1 MGIPSYYRQLL
12 QDIPEL
18 VIKQHPTDALS
29 WLFMD
34 YNGLIY
40 HCLQRADVPAY
51 DEDHREEWETAFLE
65 IVVSSTL
72 WMIRQVAPTVGV
84 FLAMDGVVPMAKMRQ
99 QRLRRFTSVWLR
111 THDTSQQQ
119 EAAQTEKAEKKTDR
133 WDTNAITPGT
143 VFMTRL
149 RQRLER
155 MIREH
160 GTATWHLSSSDEPG
174 EGEHKILSAWRTGAY
189 QGSVAVYGL
198 DADLIVL
205 SLLGMEMAGR
215 SQVWLFREEQ
225 VVGAKPTPPSHGSG
239 TGSHSSHGVEAK
251 PTPPREDK
259 PQTPLHKRLDR
270 CHTYSA
276 GEGCGDACVSTMEW
290 FSVHALRSWLIRE
303 VAPASHRTFL
313 LSYIMAMSFLGNDF
327 LPRSIGLTLRQE
339 GHSVLIDALH
349 LLFSQGTSLV
359 CPDTL
364 EIREDGLLRL
374 LRMFA
379 SQEETHI
386 AHALFQK
393 QRQARYVDRV
403 PLGDKDWPLTQ
414 NEEVFLLR
422 GKDTLVPGWQELYRT
437 TFFPGQERSRICS
450 EYLYGIQWNWAY
462 YTGRYEEV
470 CFNWYYPFTLPPL
483 WTWLSDE
490 TCPSFPGT
498 VQVRVTDIRPVE
510 QLAAVL
516 PLESWGLIPPCAER
530 SLPLLAPYWF
540 PSSFSFH
547 SVGKRFFWE
556 CEAMIPI
563 PSIME
568 IKRRLAHLKAGK
580 VDRTE

>member
-12 QDIPEL
+12 QDVPEL

-40 HCLQRADVPAY
+40 HCLQRADVPVY
-51 DEDHREEWETAFLE
+51 SEEHHEDWETAFLE

-111 THDTSQQQ
+111 TQ
-119 EAAQTEKAEKKTDR
+119 EEKADHAAKATQANR

-155 MIREH
+155 MIQEH
-160 GTATWHLSSSDEPG
+160 GSNWHLSSSDEPG

-205 SLLGMEMAGR
+205 SLLGMETANC
-215 SQVWLFREEQ
+215 SKVWLFREEQ
-225 VVGAKPTPPSHGSG
+225 VVGAKL
-239 TGSHSSHGVEAK
+239 
-251 PTPPREDK
+251 TPPREDK
-259 PQTPLHKRLDR
+259 SHTPLHKRLDR
-270 CHTYSA
+270 CHTHSA

-290 FSVHALRSWLIRE
+290 FSVHSLRHWLIRD

-339 GHSVLIDALH
+339 GHSVLMDALH
-349 LLFSQGTSLV
+349 LLLSQGTFLV
-359 CPDTL
+359 CPSTL
-364 EIREDGLLRL
+364 ELQEEGLSRL
-374 LRMFA
+374 LRVFA

-393 QRQARYVDRV
+393 QRQARYVGDV

-414 NEEVFLLR
+414 NEEAFLLR

-462 YTGRYEEV
+462 YTGRYDEV

-483 WTWLSDE
+483 WSWLCE
-490 TCPSFPGT
+490 ERCPVFPGA

>member
-1 MGIPSYYRQLL
+1 
-12 QDIPEL
+12 
-18 VIKQHPTDALS
+18 
-29 WLFMD
+29 
-34 YNGLIY
+34 
-40 HCLQRADVPAY
+40 
-51 DEDHREEWETAFLE
+51 
-65 IVVSSTL
+65 
-72 WMIRQVAPTVGV
+72 MIQ
-84 FLAMDGVVPMAKMRQ
+84 
-99 QRLRRFTSVWLR
+99 
-111 THDTSQQQ
+111 
-119 EAAQTEKAEKKTDR
+119 
-133 WDTNAITPGT
+133 
-143 VFMTRL
+143 
-149 RQRLER
+149 
-155 MIREH
+155 EH
-160 GTATWHLSSSDEPG
+160 GSNWHLSSSDEPG

-205 SLLGMEMAGR
+205 SLLGMETANC
-215 SQVWLFREEQ
+215 SKVWLFREEQ
-225 VVGAKPTPPSHGSG
+225 AKPTPPSHGAGTGSLLSHGSG
-239 TGSHSSHGVEAK
+239 TGSQERGVCVENARASSQEGGVGALCA
-251 PTPPREDK
+251 P
-259 PQTPLHKRLDR
+259 
-270 CHTYSA
+270 
-276 GEGCGDACVSTMEW
+276 TMEW
-290 FSVHALRSWLIRE
+290 FSVHALRHWLIRD

-339 GHSVLIDALH
+339 GHSVLMDALH
-349 LLFSQGTSLV
+349 LLLSQGTFLV
-359 CPDTL
+359 CPSTL
-364 EIREDGLLRL
+364 ELQEEGLSRL
-374 LRMFA
+374 LRVFA

-393 QRQARYVDRV
+393 QRQARYVGDV

-414 NEEVFLLR
+414 NEEAFLLR

-437 TFFPGQERSRICS
+437 TFFSGQEKSRICS

-462 YTGRYEEV
+462 YTGRYDEV

-483 WTWLSDE
+483 WSWLCE
-490 TCPSFPGT
+490 ERCPVFPGS

-516 PLESWGLIPPCAER
+516 PLESWGLIPPCPER

-580 VDRTE
+580 VDRME

>member
-12 QDIPEL
+12 QDVPEL

-40 HCLQRADVPAY
+40 HCLQRADVPVY
-51 DEDHREEWETAFLE
+51 SEEHHEEWETAFLE

-111 THDTSQQQ
+111 TQ
-119 EAAQTEKAEKKTDR
+119 EEKADNAAKATQANR

-155 MIREH
+155 MIQEH
-160 GTATWHLSSSDEPG
+160 GSNWHLSSSDEPG

-205 SLLGMEMAGR
+205 SLLGMETANC
-215 SQVWLFREEQ
+215 SKVWLFREEPPQ
-225 VVGAKPTPPSHGSG
+225 AHSASPQAHSASPREGGVGARSAS
-239 TGSHSSHGVEAK
+239 TGVLGAQSRPAG
-251 PTPPREDK
+251 
-259 PQTPLHKRLDR
+259 
-270 CHTYSA
+270 SA
-276 GEGCGDACVSTMEW
+276 GLVRSAPTMEW
-290 FSVHALRSWLIRE
+290 FSVHALRHWLIRD
-303 VAPASHRTFL
+303 VAPAFHRTFL

-339 GHSVLIDALH
+339 GHSVLMDALH
-349 LLFSQGTSLV
+349 LLLSQGSFIV
-359 CPDTL
+359 CPSTL
-364 EIREDGLLRL
+364 ELQEDGLLRL
-374 LRMFA
+374 LRVFA

-393 QRQARYVDRV
+393 QRQARYVDGAV
-403 PLGDKDWPLTQ
+403 LGDKDWPLTQ
-414 NEEVFLLR
+414 NEEAFLLR
-422 GKDTLVPGWQELYRT
+422 GKDTLLPGWQELYRT
-437 TFFPGQERSRICS
+437 TFFPGQEKSRICS

-483 WTWLSDE
+483 WSWLCEE
-490 TCPSFPGT
+490 TCPVFPGT
-498 VQVRVTDIRPVE
+498 VHVRVTDIRPVE

-563 PSIME
+563 PSILEM
-568 IKRRLAHLKAGK
+568 KRLLAHLKTGK

>member
-12 QDIPEL
+12 QDVPEL

-40 HCLQRADVPAY
+40 HCLQRADVPVY
-51 DEDHREEWETAFLE
+51 SEEHHEEWETAFLE

-111 THDTSQQQ
+111 TQ
-119 EAAQTEKAEKKTDR
+119 EAEKADKTEKANR

-155 MIREH
+155 MIQEH
-160 GTATWHLSSSDEPG
+160 GSNWHLSSSDEPG

-205 SLLGMEMAGR
+205 SLLGMETANC
-215 SQVWLFREEQ
+215 SKVWLFREEQ
-225 VVGAKPTPPSHGSG
+225 MVGAQPTPPWRHSAPIPPSQGAVAGSREM
-239 TGSHSSHGVEAK
+239 SVVVKNACAS
-251 PTPPREDK
+251 PREGGVGA
-259 PQTPLHKRLDR
+259 Q
-270 CHTYSA
+270 SA
-276 GEGCGDACVSTMEW
+276 PTMEW
-290 FSVHALRSWLIRE
+290 FSVHALRSWLIRD

-339 GHSVLIDALH
+339 GHSVLMDALH
-349 LLFSQGTSLV
+349 LLLSQGAFLV
-359 CPDTL
+359 CPSTL
-364 EIREDGLLRL
+364 ELQEEGLLRL

-393 QRQARYVDRV
+393 QRQARYVDLSA

-414 NEEVFLLR
+414 NEEAFLLR

-483 WTWLSDE
+483 WIWMSDQ

-568 IKRRLAHLKAGK
+568 IKRRLAHLPVKAERAGK
-580 VDRTE
+580 VERTE

>member
-12 QDIPEL
+12 QDVPEL

-40 HCLQRADVPAY
+40 HCLQRADVPPY
-51 DEDHREEWETAFLE
+51 SEENREEWETAFLE

-111 THDTSQQQ
+111 THDASQKQ
-119 EAAQTEKAEKKTDR
+119 EAAQTENAKKSDH

-155 MIREH
+155 MIQEH
-160 GTATWHLSSSDEPG
+160 GTNWHLSSSDEPG

-205 SLLGMEMAGR
+205 SLLGMETAGR

-225 VVGAKPTPPSHGSG
+225 VV
-239 TGSHSSHGVEAK
+239 EAK
-251 PTPPREDK
+251 PTPPRGDK
-259 PQTPLHKRLDR
+259 PHTPLHKRLGR
-270 CHTYSA
+270 CHTHFA

-349 LLFSQGTSLV
+349 LLLSQGTSLV

-364 EIREDGLLRL
+364 ELREDGLLRL

-414 NEEVFLLR
+414 NEEAFLLR
-422 GKDTLVPGWQELYRT
+422 GKDTLVPGWEDLYRT

-483 WTWLSDE
+483 WIWMSDQ

-580 VDRTE
+580 VERTE

>member
-1 MGIPSYYRQLL
+1 M
-12 QDIPEL
+12 

-40 HCLQRADVPAY
+40 HCLQRADVPPY
-51 DEDHREEWETAFLE
+51 SETNREEWETAFLE

-84 FLAMDGVVPMAKMRQ
+84 FFAMDGVVPMAKMRQ

-111 THDTSQQQ
+111 THDASQQQ
-119 EAAQTEKAEKKTDR
+119 EPEKAEKAEKAEKTDR

-205 SLLGMEMAGR
+205 SLLGMETAGR
-215 SQVWLFREEQ
+215 SQVWLFREEPPQ
-225 VVGAKPTPPSHGSG
+225 AHSASPQEGGVGCA
-239 TGSHSSHGVEAK
+239 
-251 PTPPREDK
+251 
-259 PQTPLHKRLDR
+259 
-270 CHTYSA
+270 
-276 GEGCGDACVSTMEW
+276 STMEW

-313 LSYIMAMSFLGNDF
+313 LSYMMAMSFLGNDF

-349 LLFSQGTSLV
+349 LLLSQGTSLV

-393 QRQARYVDRV
+393 QRQARYVDRSL

-414 NEEVFLLR
+414 NEEAFLLR

-437 TFFPGQERSRICS
+437 TFFPGQEISRICS

-483 WTWLSDE
+483 WTWLCAE

-516 PLESWGLIPPCAER
+516 PLESWGLIPPCVER

-540 PSSFSFH
+540 PTSFSFH

-568 IKRRLAHLKAGK
+568 VKRIVAHLPVKAERAGK

>member
-12 QDIPEL
+12 QDVPEL

-40 HCLQRADVPAY
+40 HCLQRADVPPY
-51 DEDHREEWETAFLE
+51 SEEHHEEWETAFLE

-72 WMIRQVAPTVGV
+72 WMIRQVAPTRGV

-111 THDTSQQQ
+111 THDASQKK
-119 EAAQTEKAEKKTDR
+119 EPEKADTSEKNAQANR

-155 MIREH
+155 MIQEH
-160 GTATWHLSSSDEPG
+160 GSNWHLSSSDESG

-205 SLLGMEMAGR
+205 SLLGMETAGL
-215 SQVWLFREEQ
+215 SKVWLFREEPPQ
-225 VVGAKPTPPSHGSG
+225 AQSASPRENGVGCTPPQEG
-239 TGSHSSHGVEAK
+239 GVGG
-251 PTPPREDK
+251 R
-259 PQTPLHKRLDR
+259 
-270 CHTYSA
+270 SA
-276 GEGCGDACVSTMEW
+276 PTMEW
-290 FSVHALRSWLIRE
+290 FSVHALRRWLIRD

-339 GHSVLIDALH
+339 GHSVLMDALH
-349 LLFSQGTSLV
+349 LLLSQSSLV

-364 EIREDGLLRL
+364 ELQEDGLLRL
-374 LRMFA
+374 LRIFA

-393 QRQARYVDRV
+393 QRQARYVNGV

-414 NEEVFLLR
+414 NEEAFLLR
-422 GKDTLVPGWQELYRT
+422 GKETLVPGWQELYRT

-483 WTWLSDE
+483 WSWLCEE
-490 TCPSFPGT
+490 TCPTFPGT

-516 PLESWGLIPPCAER
+516 PLESWGLIPPCPER

-563 PSIME
+563 PSILE
-568 IKRRLAHLKAGK
+568 VKRRLAHKM
-580 VDRTE
+580 

>member
-1 MGIPSYYRQLL
+1 M
-12 QDIPEL
+12 

-40 HCLQRADVPAY
+40 HCLQHADVPPY
-51 DEDHREEWETAFLE
+51 SEENREEWETAFLE

-111 THDTSQQQ
+111 THDASQKQ
-119 EAAQTEKAEKKTDR
+119 EAEKAEKAEKTDR

-155 MIREH
+155 MIQEH
-160 GTATWHLSSSDEPG
+160 GTNWHLSSSDEPG

-205 SLLGMEMAGR
+205 SLLGMETAGR
-215 SQVWLFREEQ
+215 SQVWLFREEPPQ
-225 VVGAKPTPPSHGSG
+225 AHSASPQEGGVGCAP
-239 TGSHSSHGVEAK
+239 
-251 PTPPREDK
+251 
-259 PQTPLHKRLDR
+259 
-270 CHTYSA
+270 
-276 GEGCGDACVSTMEW
+276 TMEW
-290 FSVHALRSWLIRE
+290 FSVHALRTWLIRE

-339 GHSVLIDALH
+339 GHSVLMDALH
-349 LLFSQGTSLV
+349 LLLSQGTSLV

-364 EIREDGLLRL
+364 ELREDGLLRL

-393 QRQARYVDRV
+393 QRQARYVDRSL

-414 NEEVFLLR
+414 NEEAFLLR

-437 TFFPGQERSRICS
+437 TFFPGQEVSRICS

-483 WTWLSDE
+483 WTWMSDQ

-563 PSIME
+563 PSILE
-568 IKRRLAHLKAGK
+568 VKRRLAHLPVKAERVGK

>member
-1 MGIPSYYRQLL
+1 M
-12 QDIPEL
+12 EN
-18 VIKQHPTDALS
+18 A
-29 WLFMD
+29 
-34 YNGLIY
+34 
-40 HCLQRADVPAY
+40 RASP
-51 DEDHREEWETAFLE
+51 RE
-65 IVVSSTL
+65 
-72 WMIRQVAPTVGV
+72 G
-84 FLAMDGVVPMAKMRQ
+84 G
-99 QRLRRFTSVWLR
+99 
-111 THDTSQQQ
+111 
-119 EAAQTEKAEKKTDR
+119 
-133 WDTNAITPGT
+133 
-143 VFMTRL
+143 
-149 RQRLER
+149 
-155 MIREH
+155 
-160 GTATWHLSSSDEPG
+160 
-174 EGEHKILSAWRTGAY
+174 
-189 QGSVAVYGL
+189 
-198 DADLIVL
+198 
-205 SLLGMEMAGR
+205 
-215 SQVWLFREEQ
+215 
-225 VVGAKPTPPSHGSG
+225 VGARSAS
-239 TGSHSSHGVEAK
+239 TGVLGAHSRPAG
-251 PTPPREDK
+251 
-259 PQTPLHKRLDR
+259 
-270 CHTYSA
+270 SA
-276 GEGCGDACVSTMEW
+276 GLVRSASTGVLGALCAPTMEW
-290 FSVHALRSWLIRE
+290 FSVHALRSWLIRD

-339 GHSVLIDALH
+339 GHSVLMDALH
-349 LLFSQGTSLV
+349 LLQSSLV

-364 EIREDGLLRL
+364 ELREDGLLRL
-374 LRMFA
+374 LRIFA

-393 QRQARYVDRV
+393 QRQARYVNGV
-403 PLGDKDWPLTQ
+403 LLGDKDWPLTQ
-414 NEEVFLLR
+414 NEEAFLLR

-483 WTWLSDE
+483 WSWLCEE
-490 TCPSFPGT
+490 TCPTFPGT

-563 PSIME
+563 PSILE
-568 IKRRLAHLKAGK
+568 VKRRVAYLKAERPGS

>member
-12 QDIPEL
+12 QDVPEL

-40 HCLQRADVPAY
+40 HCLQRADVPVY
-51 DEDHREEWETAFLE
+51 SEEHHEEWETAFLE

-111 THDTSQQQ
+111 TQ
-119 EAAQTEKAEKKTDR
+119 EAEKADKTEKASR

-155 MIREH
+155 MIQEH
-160 GTATWHLSSSDEPG
+160 GSNWHLSSSDEPG

-205 SLLGMEMAGR
+205 SLLGMETANC
-215 SQVWLFREEQ
+215 SKVWLFREEQ
-225 VVGAKPTPPSHGSG
+225 LMGTKPTPPWRHSAPIPPSQGAVA
-239 TGSHSSHGVEAK
+239 GSHASQGAVAGSRERGVVVENSRAS
-251 PTPPREDK
+251 PREGGVGA
-259 PQTPLHKRLDR
+259 R
-270 CHTYSA
+270 SA
-276 GEGCGDACVSTMEW
+276 STGVLGARSAPTMEW
-290 FSVHALRSWLIRE
+290 FSVHALRRWLIRD

-339 GHSVLIDALH
+339 GHSVLMDALH
-349 LLFSQGTSLV
+349 LLLSQSSLV
-359 CPDTL
+359 CPSTL
-364 EIREDGLLRL
+364 ELQEDGLLRL
-374 LRMFA
+374 LRVFA

-393 QRQARYVDRV
+393 QRQARYVESAV
-403 PLGDKDWPLTQ
+403 LGDKDWPLTQ
-414 NEEVFLLR
+414 NEEAFLLR

-437 TFFPGQERSRICS
+437 TFFPSQERSRICS

-483 WTWLSDE
+483 WTWLCEE
-490 TCPSFPGT
+490 TCPTFPGT
-498 VQVRVTDIRPVE
+498 VHVRVTDIRPVE

-563 PSIME
+563 PSILE
-568 IKRRLAHLKAGK
+568 IKRRLAHKM
-580 VDRTE
+580 

>member
-12 QDIPEL
+12 QDVPEL

-40 HCLQRADVPAY
+40 HCLQRADVSPY
-51 DEDHREEWETAFLE
+51 SEEHHEEWETAFLE

-84 FLAMDGVVPMAKMRQ
+84 YLAMDGVVPMAKMRQ

-111 THDTSQQQ
+111 THDASQKQ
-119 EAAQTEKAEKKTDR
+119 EDDKASQADKASR

-155 MIREH
+155 MIQEH
-160 GTATWHLSSSDEPG
+160 GSNWHLSSSDEPG

-205 SLLGMEMAGR
+205 SLLGMETANC
-215 SQVWLFREEQ
+215 SKVWLFREE
-225 VVGAKPTPPSHGSG
+225 PPQA
-239 TGSHSSHGVEAK
+239 HSASPCGDTTH
-251 PTPPREDK
+251 
-259 PQTPLHKRLDR
+259 TPLHKRSVDVTPASRKMSVVVENSCASLR
-270 CHTYSA
+270 EK
-276 GEGCGDACVSTMEW
+276 GVGCAPTMEW

-313 LSYIMAMSFLGNDF
+313 LNYFLAMSFLGNDF

-339 GHSVLIDALH
+339 GHTVLLDALH
-349 LLFSQGTSLV
+349 VLLSQGTSLV

-364 EIREDGLLRL
+364 ELREDGLLRL

-393 QRQARYVDRV
+393 QRQARYVDHAV

-414 NEEVFLLR
+414 NEEAFLLR

-437 TFFPGQERSRICS
+437 TFFPGQDRSRICS

-483 WTWLSDE
+483 WSWLCEE
-490 TCPSFPGT
+490 TCPTFPGT

-516 PLESWGLIPPCAER
+516 PLESWRLIPSCPER

-540 PSSFSFH
+540 PFSFSFH

-563 PSIME
+563 PSILE
-568 IKRRLAHLKAGK
+568 VKRLVLAHLNAERPGS
-580 VDRTE
+580 VERTE

>member
-12 QDIPEL
+12 QDVPEL

-40 HCLQRADVPAY
+40 HCLQRADVPVY
-51 DEDHREEWETAFLE
+51 SEEHHEEWETAFLE

-111 THDTSQQQ
+111 TQ
-119 EAAQTEKAEKKTDR
+119 ETQKAEKAEKAVR

-155 MIREH
+155 MIQEH
-160 GTATWHLSSSDEPG
+160 GSNWHLSSSDEPG

-205 SLLGMEMAGR
+205 SLLGMETAGL
-215 SQVWLFREEQ
+215 SKVWLFRE
-225 VVGAKPTPPSHGSG
+225 GASVCSTGLAAPSHGTREESQERGVG
-239 TGSHSSHGVEAK
+239 TLAS
-251 PTPPREDK
+251 
-259 PQTPLHKRLDR
+259 PQ
-270 CHTYSA
+270 
-276 GEGCGDACVSTMEW
+276 EW
-290 FSVHALRSWLIRE
+290 FSVHSLRHWLIRD

-339 GHSVLIDALH
+339 GHSVLMDALH
-349 LLFSQGTSLV
+349 LLLSQGTFLV
-359 CPDTL
+359 CPSTL
-364 EIREDGLLRL
+364 ELQEEGLSRL
-374 LRMFA
+374 LRVFA

-393 QRQARYVDRV
+393 QRQARYVGDV

-414 NEEVFLLR
+414 NEEAFLLR
-422 GKDTLVPGWQELYRT
+422 GKDTLIPGWQELYRT
-437 TFFPGQERSRICS
+437 TFFPSQEKSRICS

-462 YTGRYEEV
+462 YTGRYDEV

-483 WTWLSDE
+483 WSWLCE
-490 TCPSFPGT
+490 ERCPMFPGA

-516 PLESWGLIPPCAER
+516 PLESWGLIPPCPER

-568 IKRRLAHLKAGK
+568 MKRRLAHKGPPSIHLKTGK

>member
-1 MGIPSYYRQLL
+1 
-12 QDIPEL
+12 
-18 VIKQHPTDALS
+18 
-29 WLFMD
+29 MD

-40 HCLQRADVPAY
+40 HCLQRADVPPY
-51 DEDHREEWETAFLE
+51 SEEHHEEWETAFLE

-111 THDTSQQQ
+111 TQ
-119 EAAQTEKAEKKTDR
+119 EDEKAAQAEKAADR

-155 MIREH
+155 MIQEH
-160 GTATWHLSSSDEPG
+160 GVRWHLSSSDEPG

-205 SLLGMEMAGR
+205 SLLGMETANC
-215 SQVWLFREEQ
+215 SKVWLFREEQ
-225 VVGAKPTPPSHGSG
+225 LVGAKL
-239 TGSHSSHGVEAK
+239 
-251 PTPPREDK
+251 TPPRGDK
-259 PQTPLHKRLDR
+259 PHTPLHKRLDR
-270 CHTYSA
+270 CHTHFA

-290 FSVHALRSWLIRE
+290 FSVHTLRSWLIRE

-339 GHSVLIDALH
+339 GHSVLMDALH
-349 LLFSQGTSLV
+349 LLLSQGNFLV
-359 CPDTL
+359 CPSTL
-364 EIREDGLLRL
+364 ELQEEGLSRL
-374 LRMFA
+374 LRVFA

-393 QRQARYVDRV
+393 QRQARYVGAV

-414 NEEVFLLR
+414 NEEAFLLR

-483 WTWLSDE
+483 WSWCDQA
-490 TCPSFPGT
+490 CPTFPGT

-563 PSIME
+563 PSIVE
-568 IKRRLAHLKAGK
+568 VKRLLAHKGPHQFI
-580 VDRTE
+580 

>member
-12 QDIPEL
+12 QDVPEL

-40 HCLQRADVPAY
+40 HCLQRVDVPPY
-51 DEDHREEWETAFLE
+51 SEEHHEEWETAFLE

-84 FLAMDGVVPMAKMRQ
+84 YLAMDGVVPMAKMRQ

-111 THDTSQQQ
+111 THDASQKQ
-119 EAAQTEKAEKKTDR
+119 EAEKADTSEKNAQASR

-155 MIREH
+155 MIQEH
-160 GTATWHLSSSDEPG
+160 GSNWHLSSSDEPG

-205 SLLGMEMAGR
+205 SLLGMETAGL
-215 SQVWLFREEQ
+215 SKVWLFREEQ
-225 VVGAKPTPPSHGSG
+225 MVGAQSAPTPP
-239 TGSHSSHGVEAK
+239 SHGVEAK
-251 PTPPREDK
+251 PTPPCGDTTH
-259 PQTPLHKRLDR
+259 TPLHKRLDK
-270 CHTYSA
+270 CHTHFA

-290 FSVHALRSWLIRE
+290 FSVHALRRWLIRD

-339 GHSVLIDALH
+339 GHSVLMDALH
-349 LLFSQGTSLV
+349 LLLSQGTSLV

-364 EIREDGLLRL
+364 ELREDGLLHL
-374 LRMFA
+374 LRIFA

-393 QRQARYVDRV
+393 QRQARYVNGV

-414 NEEVFLLR
+414 NEEAFLLR

-483 WTWLSDE
+483 WSWLCEE
-490 TCPSFPGT
+490 TCPTFPGT

-516 PLESWGLIPPCAER
+516 PLESWGLIPPCPER

-563 PSIME
+563 PSILE
-568 IKRRLAHLKAGK
+568 VKRRLAHKM
-580 VDRTE
+580 

>member
-12 QDIPEL
+12 QDVPEL

-40 HCLQRADVPAY
+40 HCLQRADVPVY
-51 DEDHREEWETAFLE
+51 SEEHHEEWETAFLE

-84 FLAMDGVVPMAKMRQ
+84 FFAMDGVVPMAKMRQ

-111 THDTSQQQ
+111 TQ
-119 EAAQTEKAEKKTDR
+119 EEAQTVR
-133 WDTNAITPGT
+133 WDTNALTPGT

-155 MIREH
+155 MIQEH
-160 GTATWHLSSSDEPG
+160 GNAAWHLSSSDEPG

-205 SLLGMEMAGR
+205 SLLGMETANG
-215 SQVWLFREEQ
+215 SKVWLFREEPPQ
-225 VVGAKPTPPSHGSG
+225 AHSASPRAGGVGA
-239 TGSHSSHGVEAK
+239 
-251 PTPPREDK
+251 
-259 PQTPLHKRLDR
+259 Q
-270 CHTYSA
+270 SA
-276 GEGCGDACVSTMEW
+276 PTMEW
-290 FSVHALRSWLIRE
+290 FSVHALRQWLIRD

-339 GHSVLIDALH
+339 GHSVLMDALH
-349 LLFSQGTSLV
+349 LLLSQGTFLV
-359 CPDTL
+359 CPSTL
-364 EIREDGLLRL
+364 ELQEEGLSRL
-374 LRMFA
+374 LRVFA

-393 QRQARYVDRV
+393 QRQARYVDGAV
-403 PLGDKDWPLTQ
+403 LGDKDWPLTQ

-462 YTGRYEEV
+462 YTGRYDEV

-483 WTWLSDE
+483 WSWLCE
-490 TCPSFPGT
+490 ERCPVFPGT

-516 PLESWGLIPPCAER
+516 PLESWGLIPPCPER

-568 IKRRLAHLKAGK
+568 MKRLLAHLKAGK
-580 VDRTE
+580 VDRME

>member
-12 QDIPEL
+12 QDVPEL

-40 HCLQRADVPAY
+40 HCLQRADVPPY
-51 DEDHREEWETAFLE
+51 SEENREEWETAFLE

-72 WMIRQVAPTVGV
+72 WMVRQVAPTVGV

-111 THDTSQQQ
+111 KQ
-119 EAAQTEKAEKKTDR
+119 EAEKGEKKTAH

-155 MIREH
+155 MIQEH
-160 GTATWHLSSSDEPG
+160 GFKWHLSSSDEPG

-205 SLLGMEMAGR
+205 SLLGMETAGR
-215 SQVWLFREEQ
+215 SQVWLFREE
-225 VVGAKPTPPSHGSG
+225 PPQA
-239 TGSHSSHGVEAK
+239 HSASPCGDTTH
-251 PTPPREDK
+251 
-259 PQTPLHKRLDR
+259 TPLHKRSVDVTPTSRERGVGTLA
-270 CHTYSA
+270 SPL
-276 GEGCGDACVSTMEW
+276 MEW

-339 GHSVLIDALH
+339 GHSVLMDALY
-349 LLFSQGTSLV
+349 LLLSQGTSLV

-364 EIREDGLLRL
+364 ELREDGLLRL

-393 QRQARYVDRV
+393 QRQARYVDRSV

-414 NEEVFLLR
+414 HEEAFLLR
-422 GKDTLVPGWQELYRT
+422 GKDTLVPGWETLYQT
-437 TFFPGQERSRICS
+437 TFFPGQDVSRICS

-483 WTWLSDE
+483 WTWLCNE
-490 TCPSFPGT
+490 TCPAFPGT

-563 PSIME
+563 PSILE
-568 IKRRLAHLKAGK
+568 IKRCVRAHNM
-580 VDRTE
+580 

>member
-12 QDIPEL
+12 QDVPEL

-40 HCLQRADVPAY
+40 HCLQRTDVPLYEEAHH
-51 DEDHREEWETAFLE
+51 DEWETAFLE

-72 WMIRQVAPTVGV
+72 AMIRHVAPTVGV
-84 FLAMDGVVPMAKMRQ
+84 FLAIDGVVPMAKMRQ

-111 THDTSQQQ
+111 KQEPSQ
-119 EAAQTEKAEKKTDR
+119 ATR

-149 RQRLER
+149 RLRLER
-155 MIREH
+155 MIQEH

-189 QGSVAVYGL
+189 QGSVAIYGL

-205 SLLGMEMAGR
+205 SLLGMETAGR
-215 SQVWLFREEQ
+215 SQVWLFRE
-225 VVGAKPTPPSHGSG
+225 GAASPAEHTQASPQERDGGHFVSPHRSVS
-239 TGSHSSHGVEAK
+239 TGATYG
-251 PTPPREDK
+251 
-259 PQTPLHKRLDR
+259 DR
-270 CHTYSA
+270 SVST
-276 GEGCGDACVSTMEW
+276 GEGCGLSPQEW
-290 FSVHALRSWLIRE
+290 FSVHALRHWLIRE
-303 VAPASHRTFL
+303 VNPALHRTFL
-313 LSYIMAMSFLGNDF
+313 LSYTMAMSFLGNDF

-339 GHSVLIDALH
+339 GHRVLMEALH
-349 LLFSQGTSLV
+349 LLLSQGAFLV
-359 CPDTL
+359 CPSTL
-364 EIREDGLLRL
+364 ELQEEGLLRL
-374 LRMFA
+374 LRIFA

-414 NEEVFLLR
+414 NEEAVLLR
-422 GKDTLVPGWQELYRT
+422 GKNALVPGWHTLYQT
-437 TFFPGQERSRICS
+437 TFFPGQERAHICS

-462 YTGRYEEV
+462 YTGHYADV
-470 CFNWYYPFTLPPL
+470 CFNWYYPFSLPPL
-483 WTWLSDE
+483 WSWLCE
-490 TCPSFPGT
+490 ERCPVFPGT
-498 VQVRVTDIRPVE
+498 VYVRGTDIRPVE
-510 QLAAVL
+510 QLAVVL
-516 PLESWGLIPPCAER
+516 PLESWGLLPPCAER
-530 SLPLLAPYWF
+530 SVPLLAPYWF

-563 PSIME
+563 PSILE
-568 IKRRLAHLKAGK
+568 VKRVLSYVARERAGN
-580 VDRTE
+580 VERTDGKEVASS

>member
-12 QDIPEL
+12 QDVPEL

-40 HCLQRADVPAY
+40 HCLQRADVPVY
-51 DEDHREEWETAFLE
+51 SEEHHEEWETAFLE

-111 THDTSQQQ
+111 TQ
-119 EAAQTEKAEKKTDR
+119 EEKADNAAKATQANR

-155 MIREH
+155 MIQEH
-160 GTATWHLSSSDEPG
+160 GSNWHLSSSDEPG

-205 SLLGMEMAGR
+205 SLLGMETANC
-215 SQVWLFREEQ
+215 SKVWLFREEPPQ
-225 VVGAKPTPPSHGSG
+225 AHSASPQAHSASPREGGVGARSAS
-239 TGSHSSHGVEAK
+239 TGVLGARSASTGVLGA
-251 PTPPREDK
+251 R
-259 PQTPLHKRLDR
+259 
-270 CHTYSA
+270 SA
-276 GEGCGDACVSTMEW
+276 STGVLGAFCAPTMEW
-290 FSVHALRSWLIRE
+290 FSVHALRRWLIRD

-339 GHSVLIDALH
+339 GHSVLMEALH
-349 LLFSQGTSLV
+349 LLQGSLV
-359 CPDTL
+359 CPSTL
-364 EIREDGLLRL
+364 ELQEDGLLRL
-374 LRMFA
+374 LRVFA

-393 QRQARYVDRV
+393 QRQARYVGDV

-422 GKDTLVPGWQELYRT
+422 GKDTLVPEWQELYRT

-483 WTWLSDE
+483 WSWCEE
-490 TCPSFPGT
+490 TCPVFPGT

-516 PLESWGLIPPCAER
+516 PLESWRLIPACPER

-568 IKRRLAHLKAGK
+568 MKRLLAHKGP
-580 VDRTE
+580 RRFT

>member
-12 QDIPEL
+12 QDVPEL
-18 VIKQHPTDALS
+18 VIKQHPSDALS

-40 HCLQRADVPAY
+40 HCLQRTDVPVY
-51 DEDHREEWETAFLE
+51 SEEHHEEWETAFLE

-111 THDTSQQQ
+111 TQ
-119 EAAQTEKAEKKTDR
+119 EEKADNAAKANR

-155 MIREH
+155 MIQEH
-160 GTATWHLSSSDEPG
+160 GSNWHLSSSDEPG

-205 SLLGMEMAGR
+205 SLLGMETANC
-215 SQVWLFREEQ
+215 SKVWLFREEQ
-225 VVGAKPTPPSHGSG
+225 AKPTPPSHGAG
-239 TGSHSSHGVEAK
+239 TDSHERGVFVENAHAS
-251 PTPPREDK
+251 
-259 PQTPLHKRLDR
+259 PLEGGVGAR
-270 CHTYSA
+270 SA
-276 GEGCGDACVSTMEW
+276 STGVLGAQSAPTMEW
-290 FSVHALRSWLIRE
+290 FSVHALRHWLIRD

-339 GHSVLIDALH
+339 GHSVLMDALH
-349 LLFSQGTSLV
+349 LLQAPLV

-364 EIREDGLLRL
+364 ELQEDGLLRL

-393 QRQARYVDRV
+393 QRQARYVDGAV
-403 PLGDKDWPLTQ
+403 LGDKDWPLTQ
-414 NEEVFLLR
+414 NEEAFLLR
-422 GKDTLVPGWQELYRT
+422 GKDTLLPGWQELYRT
-437 TFFPGQERSRICS
+437 TFFPGQEKSRICS

-483 WTWLSDE
+483 WSWLCEE
-490 TCPSFPGT
+490 TCPVFPGT
-498 VQVRVTDIRPVE
+498 VHVRVTDIRPVE

-563 PSIME
+563 PSILEM
-568 IKRRLAHLKAGK
+568 KRLLAHLKTGK

>member
-12 QDIPEL
+12 QDVPEL

-40 HCLQRADVPAY
+40 HCLQRADVPPY
-51 DEDHREEWETAFLE
+51 SETNHEEWETAFLE

-111 THDTSQQQ
+111 THDASQQQ
-119 EAAQTEKAEKKTDR
+119 EAEKAEKAEKTDR

-205 SLLGMEMAGR
+205 SLLGMETAGQ
-215 SQVWLFREEQ
+215 SKVWLFREEQ
-225 VVGAKPTPPSHGSG
+225 MVGAQSAPTPLSHG
-239 TGSHSSHGVEAK
+239 TGASPQEKGVGY
-251 PTPPREDK
+251 TFS
-259 PQTPLHKRLDR
+259 Q
-270 CHTYSA
+270 
-276 GEGCGDACVSTMEW
+276 EGGVGCAPTMEW

-313 LSYIMAMSFLGNDF
+313 LSYTMAMSFLGNDF

-339 GHSVLIDALH
+339 GHSVLIDTLH
-349 LLFSQGTSLV
+349 LLLSQGTSLV

-386 AHALFQK
+386 AHTLFQK

-437 TFFPGQERSRICS
+437 TFFPGQEISRICS

-483 WTWLSDE
+483 WTWLCAE
-490 TCPSFPGT
+490 AFPSFPGE

-516 PLESWGLIPPCAER
+516 PLESWGLIPSCVER

-563 PSIME
+563 PSILE
-568 IKRRLAHLKAGK
+568 IKRRVLAHLPVKAERAGK
-580 VDRTE
+580 VDKTE

>member
-12 QDIPEL
+12 QDVPEL

-40 HCLQRADVPAY
+40 HCLQRADVPVY
-51 DEDHREEWETAFLE
+51 SEENREEWETAFLE

-111 THDTSQQQ
+111 TQ
-119 EAAQTEKAEKKTDR
+119 EEAQSEKAAQANR
-133 WDTNAITPGT
+133 WDTNALTPGT

-155 MIREH
+155 MIQEH
-160 GTATWHLSSSDEPG
+160 GSNWHLSSSDEPG

-205 SLLGMEMAGR
+205 SLLGMETAGL
-215 SQVWLFREEQ
+215 SKVWLFREEQ
-225 VVGAKPTPPSHGSG
+225 LVGAKPTPPSHGAG
-239 TGSHSSHGVEAK
+239 TGSHSSHGAGTGSQERGVLVENARAS
-251 PTPPREDK
+251 PREGGVGA
-259 PQTPLHKRLDR
+259 R
-270 CHTYSA
+270 SA
-276 GEGCGDACVSTMEW
+276 STGVLGALCAPTMEW

-339 GHSVLIDALH
+339 GHSVLMDALH
-349 LLFSQGTSLV
+349 LLLSQGTFLV
-359 CPDTL
+359 CPSTL
-364 EIREDGLLRL
+364 ELQEDGLSRL
-374 LRMFA
+374 LRVFA

-393 QRQARYVDRV
+393 QRQARYVGAV

-422 GKDTLVPGWQELYRT
+422 GKDTLIPGWQELYRT

-462 YTGRYEEV
+462 YTGRYDEV

-483 WTWLSDE
+483 WSWLCE
-490 TCPSFPGT
+490 ERCPVFPGT

-516 PLESWGLIPPCAER
+516 PLESWGLIPPCPER

-568 IKRRLAHLKAGK
+568 MKRLLSHLKAGK
-580 VDRTE
+580 VDRME

>member
-1 MGIPSYYRQLL
+1 MCHCLVRSRVMGIPSYYRQLL
-12 QDIPEL
+12 QDVPEL

-40 HCLQRADVPAY
+40 HCLQRADVPPY
-51 DEDHREEWETAFLE
+51 SETNREEWETAFLE

-84 FLAMDGVVPMAKMRQ
+84 FFAMDGVVPMAKMRQ

-111 THDTSQQQ
+111 THDASQQQ
-119 EAAQTEKAEKKTDR
+119 EPEKAEKAEKTDR

-205 SLLGMEMAGR
+205 SLLGMETAGR
-215 SQVWLFREEQ
+215 SQIWLFREEQ
-225 VVGAKPTPPSHGSG
+225 VVGA
-239 TGSHSSHGVEAK
+239 
-251 PTPPREDK
+251 
-259 PQTPLHKRLDR
+259 Q
-270 CHTYSA
+270 SA
-276 GEGCGDACVSTMEW
+276 PTMEW

-303 VAPASHRTFL
+303 VAPASHRNFL
-313 LSYIMAMSFLGNDF
+313 LSYMIAMSFLGNDF

-349 LLFSQGTSLV
+349 LLLSQGTSLV

-393 QRQARYVDRV
+393 QRQARYVDRSL

-414 NEEVFLLR
+414 NEEAFLLR
-422 GKDTLVPGWQELYRT
+422 GKDTLVPGWQDLYRT
-437 TFFPGQERSRICS
+437 TFFPGQEISRICS

-483 WTWLSDE
+483 WTWLSDKA
-490 TCPSFPGT
+490 CPSFPGT

-563 PSIME
+563 PSILE
-568 IKRRLAHLKAGK
+568 VKRIVAHLPVKAERAGK
-580 VDRTE
+580 VDKTE

>member
-12 QDIPEL
+12 QDVPEL

-40 HCLQRADVPAY
+40 HCLQRADVPPY
-51 DEDHREEWETAFLE
+51 SETNREEWETAFLE

-84 FLAMDGVVPMAKMRQ
+84 FFAMDGVVPMAKMRQ

-111 THDTSQQQ
+111 THDASQ
-119 EAAQTEKAEKKTDR
+119 KAEKTDR

-205 SLLGMEMAGR
+205 SLLGMETAGR
-215 SQVWLFREEQ
+215 SQVWLFREEPPQ
-225 VVGAKPTPPSHGSG
+225 AHSASPQEGGVGALR
-239 TGSHSSHGVEAK
+239 A
-251 PTPPREDK
+251 
-259 PQTPLHKRLDR
+259 
-270 CHTYSA
+270 
-276 GEGCGDACVSTMEW
+276 STMEW

-303 VAPASHRTFL
+303 VAPASHRNFL
-313 LSYIMAMSFLGNDF
+313 LSYMMAMSFLGNDF

-349 LLFSQGTSLV
+349 LLLSQGTSLV

-379 SQEETHI
+379 SQEEIHI

-414 NEEVFLLR
+414 NEEAFLLR
-422 GKDTLVPGWQELYRT
+422 GKDTLIPGWQELYRT
-437 TFFPGQERSRICS
+437 TFFPGQEISRICS

-483 WTWLSDE
+483 WTWLCAE

-540 PSSFSFH
+540 PTSFSFH

-563 PSIME
+563 PSILE
-568 IKRRLAHLKAGK
+568 VKRRVLAHLPVKAERAGK
-580 VDRTE
+580 VERTE